1 MTPLH
6 IAAMRATSSNYKCLD
21 HLVRLAKRNES
32 DIDIPDIVRVERGV
46 EIQMGR
52 SPLFYAASYCNVFS
66 VKFLLANGASVRL
79 RDYSGLVLLWSLTFR
94 TDALQY
100 AKGSPV
106 GNNKE
111 KKRQKEEILRMLC
124 EAQKKEESPYCKQ
137 MNGLIA
143 QIRSEIRIPATARE
157 LSGDAISF

>member
-21 HLVRLAKRNES
+21 HLVRLAKRNEP
-32 DIDIPDIVRVERGV
+32 DIDIPDIVHVDRCA

-52 SPLFYAASYCNVFS
+52 SPLFYAASYCNVFA
-66 VKFLLANGASVRL
+66 VKFLLENGSSVRL
-79 RDYSGLVLLWSLTFR
+79 RDYSGLVRLWSMTFR

-100 AKGSPV
+100 EKGSPV
-106 GNNKE
+106 GNNQE

-137 MNGLIA
+137 MNGLIV

-157 LSGDAISF
+157 LSGNAPSN